1 MSNVWIDLSHPFY
14 VGMPNPKYFPPPQIR
29 RILELGKD
37 PMNVTE
43 YTFAA
48 HIGTHVDAPRHF
60 IAEGETID
68 ELPIDR
74 WIGEGVLLDLPR
86 GRYEAVTAADLE
98 THGHQVRPGDFVL
111 LRTGWGRHYG
121 TPLYH
126 EHPYLAID
134 AAAWLLDRG
143 VRALALDAMTPDVP
157 IAVRPPDFDWPVHKL
172 LLRHQCLIMENLRLE
187 DAPAGRLVVVA
198 CPINIRGSDG
208 APARIVAQR

>member
-1 MSNVWIDLSHPFY
+1 MPKPWLDLSHPFY

-60 IAEGETID
+60 IPDGKTID
-68 ELPIDR
+68 ELAIDR
-74 WIGEGVLLDLPR
+74 WIGEGLLLDLPR
-86 GRYEAVTAADLE
+86 GRYEVVSAADLRSA
-98 THGHQVRPGDFVL
+98 GGDVRPGDFLL

-121 TPLYH
+121 APLYH
-126 EHPYLAID
+126 EHPYLTAD

-143 VRALALDAMTPDVP
+143 VRALALDAVTPDEP

-172 LLRHQCLIMENLRLE
+172 LLGHEVLIMENLRLE
-187 DAPAGRLVVVA
+187 DAPAGRLLVVA
-198 CPINIRGSDG
+198 CPVNIRGSDG
-208 APARIVAQR
+208 APARIIAQR